1 MLQDLALLQS
11 YLQKHCEDFTPQTL
25 LSWEELRNYL
35 LFFVKN
41 LLQKAPERL
50 LQVAYRLDLPEN
62 EFSEAFAKQDTEK
75 IVEIILQRELKR
87 LKFYKKY
94 S

>member
-1 MLQDLALLQS
+1 MQDLQLIES
-11 YLQKHCEDFTPQTL
+11 HLQKNCEEFSPQNL
-25 LSWEELRNYL
+25 HSWEDLRNYL
-35 LFFVKN
+35 LHWVQN

-62 EFSEAFAKQDTEK
+62 EFSEAFAKQDSPR
-75 IVEIILQRELKR
+75 IVEIMLQRELKR
-87 LKFYKKY
+87 LEFRKKY

>member
-1 MLQDLALLQS
+1 MLQDLEFLQNH
-11 YLQKHCEDFTPQTL
+11 LQKHCEDFTPQAL
-25 LSWEELRNYL
+25 LSWEELRKYL

-87 LKFYKKY
+87 LAFRKKY

>member
-1 MLQDLALLQS
+1 MLQDLELLQNH
-11 YLQKHCEDFTPQTL
+11 LQKHCEDFTPQAL

-41 LLQKAPERL
+41 LLHKAPERL

-62 EFSEAFAKQDTEK
+62 EFSEAFAKQDVEK

-87 LKFYKKY
+87 LEFRKKY